1 MASISYLPIWQNPT
15 STVIAKPG
23 GCVEAETVEEARE
36 LLAAGAGYRCHWRVY
51 KYRSRL
57 RRRLSYDPGSE
68 RKRCVGFFHE
78 FRSCNYR
85 CHQGGEGP
93 ALAKLTPDA

>member
-1 MASISYLPIWQNPT
+1 
-15 STVIAKPG
+15 
-23 GCVEAETVEEARE
+23 VETETVEEARE
-36 LLAAGAGYRCHWRVY
+36 LLAAGAGYRCLRVY

-68 RKRCVGFFHE
+68 RQGCVGFFHV
-78 FRSCNYR
+78 FRSCNSR

-93 ALAKLTPDA
+93 APAKLTPDA